1 MNDVLAFCKK
11 CEGYCAET
19 DRLTFLYHRLGII
32 IREYV
37 VTCCDL
43 LWILQLVLL
52 LAHMDEMRYAD
63 ILLVGT
69 SEYF

>member
-19 DRLTFLYHRLGII
+19 YRLTLLYHRLSII
-32 IREYV
+32 RVIREYV
-37 VTCCDL
+37 VTCCNL
-43 LWILQLVLL
+43 LWILQLIFL
-52 LAHMDEMRYAD
+52 LAHVDEMRYAD

-69 SEYF
+69 SE